1 MITLNKWWVGDWS
14 HEGEVVDVMIPV
26 DVPGLYRSLFLMEC
40 SRRLLMLTLAMFAQ
54 VAREQALATVVAK
67 LHVGPNVKEQPL
79 R

>member
-1 MITLNKWWVGDWS
+1 MIQLIEWWIGDWS

-26 DVPGLYRSLFLMEC
+26 DIPGLYRSFFLMER

-67 LHVGPNVKEQPL
+67 LHVGPRVKEQPL